1 VESRIAIF
9 GKLVR
14 DFMRDVPLAVPM
26 ATALGEA
33 VERMESANAS
43 SATVTDAEGCPVGIV
58 TEQDITRRAAFK
70 LDASTPVDAIMTAPV
85 SIILEDEYLY
95 YAIARMRRRN
105 LRHMPVVDGE
115 RRLCGML
122 NLHDALAAVSET
134 QMRQID
140 ILTRDESI
148 DGLKLIK
155 AAQVELAD
163 QLLGDNLPA
172 TEIQALLTHINNDIY
187 RRIVDLNIGNM
198 DVDGFGA
205 APVGF
210 SVIVMGSGGRGEN
223 FLFPDQDNGFILEDY
238 PDERHTEIDAWF
250 IELGERMTRDLNEVG
265 LPLCKGFVMATN
277 PLWRK
282 TISQWKEQVS
292 LWSHKRNVTALRL
305 CDIFFDFRAVWG
317 EADMARDLRGFV
329 TKTASTNPSFLL
341 EMHADDTEH
350 QVALGWFGRLLTD
363 QEDNG
368 HKGQMNLKHTGTLPL
383 VEAMRLLVLREGI
396 EAISTLER
404 MDALMDKG
412 VLNNDEHDYLAG
424 AYRHISHMLLR
435 QQIADFKSGRK
446 VTNFV
451 SPKTLSQRERNML
464 VDGFKAIRALRQR
477 VHSEFT
483 GEIF

>member
-1 VESRIAIF
+1 
-9 GKLVR
+9 
-14 DFMRDVPLAVPM
+14 MRNVPLAVPLGTPLSETTEKM
-26 ATALGEA
+26 AAA
-33 VERMESANAS
+33 KAS
-43 SATVTDAEGCPVGIV
+43 SATVTDAEGRPIGIV

-70 LDASTPVDAIMTAPV
+70 LGAATPVNEAMTAPV

-95 YAIARMRRRN
+95 YAIARMRRRG
-105 LRHMPVVDGE
+105 LRHMPVVDAE
-115 RRLCGML
+115 RRLSGML
-122 NLHDALAAVSET
+122 NLHDALASASNT
-134 QMRQID
+134 LMGQID
-140 ILTRDESI
+140 ILTRDESL

-187 RRIVDLNIGNM
+187 RRIVNLSLGDLNF
-198 DVDGFGA
+198 DGLGE

-238 PDERHTEIDAWF
+238 PDDRHTEIDAWF

-282 TISQWKEQVS
+282 TASQWKEQVS
-292 LWSHKRNVTALRL
+292 LWSKKRNITAIRL
-305 CDIFFDFRAVWG
+305 CDIFFDFRSVWG
-317 EADMARDLRGFV
+317 DPGMADELRRFV
-329 TKTASTNPSFLL
+329 TKTAGANPSFLR

-363 QEDNG
+363 KDNKN
-368 HKGQMNLKHTGTLPL
+368 HIGQINLKHTGTLPL
-383 VEAMRLLVLREGI
+383 VEAMRLLALREGI
-396 EAISTLER
+396 EAISTLGR

-412 VLNNDEHDYLAG
+412 ILGDDEHDYLAG

-435 QQIADFKSGRK
+435 QQIADFNGGRT

-451 SPKTLSQRERNML
+451 DPKSLSQRERDML
-464 VDGFKAIRALRQR
+464 VDGFKAIRSLRQR
-477 VHSEFT
+477 LQSEFT
-483 GEIF
+483 GEVF